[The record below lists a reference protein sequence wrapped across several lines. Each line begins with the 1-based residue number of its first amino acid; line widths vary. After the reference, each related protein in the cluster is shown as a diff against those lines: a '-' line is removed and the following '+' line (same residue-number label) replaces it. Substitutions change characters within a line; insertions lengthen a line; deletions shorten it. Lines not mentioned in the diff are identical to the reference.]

1 MKIIVLG
8 AENIGSDLVREL
20 FHERHEVT
28 VVDNLDQRVEDLR
41 HDLDIRTVV
50 GFPSHPEVLRAAGA
64 QDADL
69 LIAATES
76 DEINILACEIA
87 SILFRVPRKIVRLHS
102 SVYLDEDGLLTG
114 ERRLHIDVV
123 ISPEKLVTEY
133 IHSLIEYPGA
143 LEVLNFA
150 HGRVRLLGIVVG
162 ADSPLLGLLLRDLP
176 QHTKGFD
183 ARVVSIYRG
192 GEALVPSGSTD
203 IRVQD
208 HVSVVVDSRHARR
221 AMGAFHRQEKPLN
234 QVMIA
239 GGGHIGEGLAQRLE
253 KGRNIKIIDASRDR
267 VRDLTFKLDSRTLV
281 LRGSATDARLLREE
295 NIAQMDVFCALTNND
310 EINMVS
316 ALLAKRLG
324 SKRVLVLVNRPD
336 YREIMEENHIDVP
349 ISPREMTLGAVLRSV
364 RRGDVVAVHALFGGK
379 AEALEAVAHGGPAN
393 SPLVGRTLKELNLPP
408 GTEVGALVRGSEV
421 IIANGNPR
429 IEDKDHLIFF
439 VNDKRQL
446 SRLEKL
452 FQVGIDYI

>member
-8 AENIGSDLVREL
+8 AGNIGSDLVREL

-28 VVDNLDQRVEDLR
+28 VVDALAQRVEDLR

-50 GFPSHPEVLRAAGA
+50 GHPSHPEVLRAAGA

-69 LIAATES
+69 LIAATGS

-87 SILFRVPRKIVRLHS
+87 SILFKVPRKISRLHS
-102 SVYLDEDGLLTG
+102 SGYLNEEELLSG
-114 ERRLHIDVV
+114 DRRLHIDVV

-133 IHSLIEYPGA
+133 IHGLIEYPGA

-150 HGRVRLLGIVVG
+150 HGRVRLLGIVIG
-162 ADSPLLGLLLRDLP
+162 PDSPLLGLALKDLP
-176 QHTKGFD
+176 QHAKDFS

-192 GEALVPSGSTD
+192 GEALIPTGSTD
-203 IRVQD
+203 IRVHD
-208 HVSVVVDSRHARR
+208 HVSFVVDSKQAHT
-221 AMGAFHRQEKPLN
+221 AMRAFHRSEKPLT

-253 KGRNIKIIDASRDR
+253 KRHNIKIIEASNDK
-267 VRDLTFKLDSRTLV
+267 VRDLTFKMDSRTLV

-295 NIAQMDVFCALTNND
+295 NLAQMDVFCVLTNND
-310 EINMVS
+310 EVNMVS

-324 SKRVLVLVNRPD
+324 ANKVLALVNRPD
-336 YREIMEENHIDVP
+336 YRKIMEENHIDVP
-349 ISPREMTLGAVLRSV
+349 ISPREITLGAVLRSI
-364 RRGDVVAVHALFGGK
+364 RRGDVVAVHSLFGGK
-379 AEALEAVAHGGPAN
+379 AEALEAVAHGGPEN
-393 SPLVGRTLKELNLPP
+393 SPLVGRTLKELKLPP
-408 GTEVGALVRGSEV
+408 RTEVGALVRGSEV

-439 VNDKRQL
+439 INDKRQL
-446 SRLEKL
+446 SKLEKL
-452 FQVGIDYI
+452 FQVGINYI